1 MSIVLEL
8 ANVHINK
15 AELIG
20 HCYLFKCPQKRI
32 KLLEGFVVGELCPP
46 NPPLGIRPKPRFGSV
61 SMNAFLLINALE
73 IMLDNRKRN
82 KQFASCSIW
91 KGIF

>member
-1 MSIVLEL
+1 MELKTLL

-32 KLLEGFVVGELCPP
+32 KLLEGFAVGGLC
-46 NPPLGIRPKPRFGSV
+46 PKPRFGSV

-82 KQFASCSIW
+82 KQLASCSIW